1 MKEGNNRNTPTPYST
16 VAAPAH
22 GKRRPGAT
30 ARDGG
35 GRATRARAGIDA
47 HAVSYTHLTLPT
59 IYSV

>member
-1 MKEGNNRNTPTPYST
+1 MKKGNNRNTPTPYST

-35 GRATRARAGIDA
+35 GRAARARAGNGA
-47 HAVSYTHLTLPT
+47 AAGGGAGRQAGQPGV
-59 IYSV
+59 

>member
-35 GRATRARAGIDA
+35 GRATRERAGIDA
-47 HAVSYTHLTLPT
+47 HAGGGARLQAGQPGV
-59 IYSV
+59 